1 MQKVVA
7 KIHLG
12 SIRRNA
18 QAFSRL
24 TKTKLCAVVKANAYG
39 HGAEEV
45 VGALQGVAHCFAVSL
60 LDEGLAIRTA
70 ACGKDILVLTPPVC
84 EEEAFALGVNG
95 FIASV
100 PDLWTAR
107 LLCRVSEKYRLP
119 MRVHLKINTGMNRYG
134 MNACTLGKV
143 CVFLRDKPLVLVE
156 GMYSHLYATD
166 IQTAES
172 QRLLFQN
179 AVKIGRGYFPR
190 LTAHLSATYGS
201 LLGKSFAF
209 DMCRVGIGLYGY
221 LPTDMQEEAFARGS
235 ALALEKGMSVYAKT
249 VASRRYA
256 FGGAGY
262 GTPSVSIEKGERLS
276 VCRCGYADGFL
287 RKRENGTVGAHENI
301 NNLCMDVC
309 IRANAKKRGE
319 EVPVL
324 TDADETALA
333 TGTISYEVLCAATR
347 RAEFVYD
354 ED

>member
-18 QAFSRL
+18 EAFSRL

-45 VGALQGVAHCFAVSL
+45 VGALQSVAHAFAVAI
-60 LDEGLAIRTA
+60 LDEGLAVRTA

-84 EEEAFALGVNG
+84 EEEVFALGANG

-107 LLCRVSEKYRLP
+107 LLCSVSEKYRLP

-134 MNACTLGKV
+134 MTAWELGRV
-143 CVFLRDKPLVLVE
+143 CALLREKPFVLVE
-156 GMYSHLYATD
+156 GIYSHLYTTD
-166 IQTAES
+166 MQTAET
-172 QRLLFQN
+172 QRALFQD

-190 LTAHLSATYGS
+190 LTAHLSATYGC
-201 LLGKSFAF
+201 LLGERFAF

-221 LPTDMQEEAFARGS
+221 LPSEMPKS
-235 ALALEKGMSVYAKT
+235 ALAVGKSLSLEKGMQVYAKT
-249 VASRRYA
+249 VVSRRYA

-262 GTPSVSIEKGERLS
+262 GKPSVLLEKGERLS

-287 RKRENGTVGAHENI
+287 RKRENGTAGADENI
-301 NNLCMDVC
+301 NNLCMDAC
-309 IRANAKKRGE
+309 IRANGKKRGE
-319 EVPVL
+319 TVPVM

-333 TGTISYEVLCAATR
+333 AGTISYEVLCAATR